1 MNAEDY
7 KLSIRLLRGITND
20 AMQIIE
26 EFGLDAGVISTILTK
41 EELVE
46 EILTANFIEKG
57 KESYESMEG

>member
-20 AMQIIE
+20 AMQIVE

-41 EELVE
+41 EELIE
-46 EILTANFIEKG
+46 EILTANFVEEDK
-57 KESYESMEG
+57 

>member
-7 KLSIRLLRGITND
+7 KMAIRLLRGIAND
-20 AMQIIE
+20 AMQIVE

-46 EILTANFIEKG
+46 EILTANFVEES
-57 KESYESMEG
+57 KEDE